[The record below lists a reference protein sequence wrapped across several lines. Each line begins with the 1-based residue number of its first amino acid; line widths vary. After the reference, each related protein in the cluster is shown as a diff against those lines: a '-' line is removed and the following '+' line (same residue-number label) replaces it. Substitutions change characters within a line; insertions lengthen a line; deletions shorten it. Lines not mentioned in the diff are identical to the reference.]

1 MKIFL
6 NNKILFSIIVYHK
19 ILNIVLCVVQKDLAV
34 YPFHIFNIS
43 FWMLVNNYKTQ
54 HLPLKDCFLRKTLR
68 KTTNKAP
75 SFSIIFT
82 LISTCTKLRQT
93 EISHPTYVKESLED
107 QWTETHEV
115 QKGNFEKLSFFS
127 PWHLI
132 FMSQFILHSDISKF
146 PCSSHQDTLFS
157 FTSFVSA
164 LIPEE
169 ITFLYCQT

>member
-1 MKIFL
+1 M
-6 NNKILFSIIVYHK
+6 
-19 ILNIVLCVVQKDLAV
+19 NIVLCVGQKDLAV
-34 YPFHIFNIS
+34 YPFHIFKVS

-68 KTTNKAP
+68 KTTNKVP

-115 QKGNFEKLSFFS
+115 QKGNFEKLSFFFPLTFDFYVSIHS
-127 PWHLI
+127 PRWHFQISL
-132 FMSQFILHSDISKF
+132 FFSSRHTVFIYFICLCSDSRGDNISILPDINLK
-146 PCSSHQDTLFS
+146 SSRN
-157 FTSFVSA
+157 
-164 LIPEE
+164 
-169 ITFLYCQT
+169 IT

>member
-1 MKIFL
+1 M
-6 NNKILFSIIVYHK
+6 
-19 ILNIVLCVVQKDLAV
+19 NIVLCVVQKDLAV

-115 QKGNFEKLSFFS
+115 QKGNFEKLSFFPPDIWFLCLNS
-127 PWHLI
+127 FSTLTFPNFLVLLIKTHCFHL
-132 FMSQFILHSDISKF
+132 LHLSLLWF
-146 PCSSHQDTLFS
+146 QRR
-157 FTSFVSA
+157 
-164 LIPEE
+164 
-169 ITFLYCQT
+169 